1 MILFLETFLKSFGNA
16 KGMKSSFSK
25 LQQWWD
31 FVKVQIKQLCLQ
43 YTHNARKE
51 INSSMSVLQE
61 DLIKLDELS
70 ESTKICNLYGEHK
83 KKIVY

>member
-43 YTHNARKE
+43 YTHNARRE

-61 DLIKLDELS
+61 DLIKLEELS
-70 ESTKICNLYGEHK
+70 ESTKDATYMENIK
-83 KKIVY
+83 RK